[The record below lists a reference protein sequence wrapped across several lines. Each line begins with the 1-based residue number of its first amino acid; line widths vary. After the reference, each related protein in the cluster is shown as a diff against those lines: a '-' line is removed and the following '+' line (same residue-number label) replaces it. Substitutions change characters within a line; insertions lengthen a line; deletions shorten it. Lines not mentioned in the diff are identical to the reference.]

1 MALIVQRAVSGAV
14 WARGR
19 GRGADGAN
27 RAFAVK
33 ERSAAKVPLA
43 AQGRMNIWAL
53 FFADT
58 YYY

>member
-14 WARGR
+14 WAKGR
-19 GRGADGAN
+19 GRGAEGAN

-43 AQGRMNIWAL
+43 AHGRMNFWAL

>member
-1 MALIVQRAVSGAV
+1 MALIVQRAMSGAV
-14 WARGR
+14 WAKGR

-43 AQGRMNIWAL
+43 AQGRMVLWAH

-58 YYY
+58 YYW